1 LTDGRLLLQDFMAN
15 RDLTHAKGGRAMR
28 LFVALDLPWEIKEEL
43 SDLSFN
49 MIGARWVP
57 TDNFHLTLRFI
68 GEASRLQAEEID
80 LALATLRGRS
90 FAFSLAGLGWFEKAG
105 RVSSLWVGVERNEH
119 LAKLQSKVESALYRM
134 GLPPDRRRFTPHVTL
149 ARMDSP
155 VTPALAQFVQ
165 ANNLYRSAAIRADN
179 VTLFS
184 SFLGKDQP
192 TYTPEAEYA
201 LG

>member
-1 LTDGRLLLQDFMAN
+1 
-15 RDLTHAKGGRAMR
+15 MR
-28 LFVALDLPWEIKEEL
+28 LFVALDLPWEVKEQL
-43 SDLSFN
+43 SDISFN
-49 MIGARWVP
+49 LDGARWVP

-90 FAFSLAGLGWFEKAG
+90 FTFSLSGLGWFEKAG
-105 RVSSLWVGVERNEH
+105 RASALWVGVERNEQ
-119 LAKLQSKVESALYRM
+119 LTRLQAKVETALHRI

-149 ARMDSP
+149 ARMDVP
-155 VTPALAQFVQ
+155 VTPQLTRFVQ
-165 ANNLYRSAAIRADN
+165 ANNLYRSAPILAGN

>member
-1 LTDGRLLLQDFMAN
+1 LTFGSLLLQNFMTN
-15 RDLTHAKGGRAMR
+15 RVPSHAKGGRAMR

-49 MIGARWVP
+49 LIGARWVP

-68 GEASRLQAEEID
+68 GEAGRLQAEEID

-90 FAFSLAGLGWFEKAG
+90 FAFSLSGMGWFEKVG
-105 RVSSLWVGVERNEH
+105 RVSALWVGVERNEN
-119 LAKLQSKVESALYRM
+119 LAKLQAKVESALYRI

-149 ARMDSP
+149 ARMDVP
-155 VTPALAQFVQ
+155 VTPELTRFVQ
-165 ANNLYRSAAIRADN
+165 ANNLYRSTPIRADN

>member
-1 LTDGRLLLQDFMAN
+1 
-15 RDLTHAKGGRAMR
+15 MR

-43 SDLSFN
+43 SDMSCN
-49 MIGARWVP
+49 IPGARWVP

-68 GEASRLQAEEID
+68 GQCSRLQAEEID

-90 FAFSLAGLGWFEKAG
+90 FAFSLSGLGWFEKAG
-105 RVSSLWVGVERNEH
+105 RVSCLWAGVERNAD
-119 LAKLQSKVESALYRM
+119 LARLQAKVETALHRV
-134 GLPPDRRRFTPHVTL
+134 GLPPDRRRFTPHVAL
-149 ARMDSP
+149 ARMDVP
-155 VTPALAQFVQ
+155 VGVEMTRFVA
-165 ANNLYRSAAIRADN
+165 ANNLYRSALIRAEN

-184 SFLGKDQP
+184 SFLGKESP

>member
-1 LTDGRLLLQDFMAN
+1 
-15 RDLTHAKGGRAMR
+15 MR
-28 LFVALDLPWEIKEEL
+28 LFVALDLPWEVKEDLSEL
-43 SDLSFN
+43 SCN
-49 MIGARWVP
+49 IPGARWVP

-68 GEASRLQAEEID
+68 GEANRLQAEEID
-80 LALATLRGRS
+80 LALASLRGRS
-90 FAFSLAGLGWFEKAG
+90 FSFSLCGLGWFEKNG
-105 RVSSLWVGVERNEH
+105 RANTLYAGVERNQD
-119 LAKLQSKVESALYRM
+119 LARLQAKVETALHRV

-149 ARMDSP
+149 ARMDVP
-155 VTPALAQFVQ
+155 VTPALTSFVL
-165 ANNLYRSAAIRADN
+165 ANNLYRSAPIRADN

>member
-1 LTDGRLLLQDFMAN
+1 LTGGLLLLQDFVAN
-15 RDLTHAKGGRAMR
+15 RVSTPAKGGRIMR

-49 MIGARWVP
+49 LIGARWVP

-68 GEASRLQAEEID
+68 GEAGRLQAEEID

-90 FAFSLAGLGWFEKAG
+90 FAFSLSGMGWFEKAG
-105 RVSSLWVGVERNEH
+105 RVSALWVGVERNSE
-119 LAKLQSKVESALYRM
+119 LAKLQSKVESALYRI
-134 GLPPDRRRFTPHVTL
+134 GLPADKRRFTPHVTL
-149 ARMDSP
+149 ARMDVP
-155 VTPALAQFVQ
+155 VTPALTQFVQ
-165 ANNLYRSAAIRADN
+165 ANNLYRSGPIRADN

>member
-1 LTDGRLLLQDFMAN
+1 
-15 RDLTHAKGGRAMR
+15 MR
-28 LFVALDLPWEIKEEL
+28 LFVAIDLPWEVKEEL
-43 SDLSFN
+43 SELSCN
-49 MIGARWVP
+49 IPGARWVP

-80 LALATLRGRS
+80 LALAALRGRS
-90 FAFSLAGLGWFEKAG
+90 FSFALSGLGWFDKNG
-105 RVSSLWVGVERNEH
+105 RVNTLYAGVERNED
-119 LAKLQSKVESALYRM
+119 LARLQAKVATALHRC
-134 GLPPDRRRFTPHVTL
+134 GLAPDKRRFTPHVTL
-149 ARMDSP
+149 ARMDMA
-155 VTPALAQFVQ
+155 VNPALTSFVQ
-165 ANNLYRSAAIRADN
+165 ANNLYRSVPIRVDN

>member
-1 LTDGRLLLQDFMAN
+1 LTTAALVLQDFKAN
-15 RDLTHAKGGRAMR
+15 RVPTPAKGGRAMR

-49 MIGARWVP
+49 LIGARWVP

-90 FAFSLAGLGWFEKAG
+90 FAFALSGLGWFEKAG
-105 RVSSLWVGVERNEH
+105 RVSALWVGIERNEN
-119 LAKLQSKVESALYRM
+119 LAKLQAKVESALYRI

-149 ARMDSP
+149 ARMDVP
-155 VTPALAQFVQ
+155 VTPELTRFVQ
-165 ANNLYRSAAIRADN
+165 ANNLYRSAPIRADN

-192 TYTPEAEYA
+192 IYTPEAEYA

>member
-1 LTDGRLLLQDFMAN
+1 
-15 RDLTHAKGGRAMR
+15 MR

-43 SDLSFN
+43 SDLSCN
-49 MIGARWVP
+49 IPGARWVA

-90 FAFSLAGLGWFEKAG
+90 FSFALSGLGWFEKAG
-105 RVSSLWVGVERNEH
+105 RVNTVYAGVERNAD
-119 LAKLQSKVESALYRM
+119 LSRLQTKVETALHRV
-134 GLPPDRRRFTPHVTL
+134 GLAPDRRRFTPHVTL
-149 ARMDSP
+149 ARLDAP
-155 VTPALAQFVQ
+155 VTPNLTSFVA
-165 ANNLYRSAAIRADN
+165 ANNLYRSAPIRADN

>member
-1 LTDGRLLLQDFMAN
+1 
-15 RDLTHAKGGRAMR
+15 MR

-43 SDLSFN
+43 SDLTCN
-49 MIGARWVP
+49 LPGARWVP

-68 GEASRLQAEEID
+68 GEANRLQAEEID
-80 LALATLRGRS
+80 FALATLRGRS
-90 FAFSLAGLGWFEKAG
+90 FTFSLSGLGWFEKNG
-105 RVSSLWVGVERNEH
+105 RVNTLYVGVERNQD
-119 LAKLQSKVESALYRM
+119 LARLQAKVETALHRC
-134 GLPPDRRRFTPHVTL
+134 GLAPDKRKFTPHVTL
-149 ARMDSP
+149 ARMDMG
-155 VTPALAQFVQ
+155 VTPALTSFVQ
-165 ANNLYRSAAIRADN
+165 ANNLYRSAPIRADN

>member
-1 LTDGRLLLQDFMAN
+1 MFFTPD
-15 RDLTHAKGGRAMR
+15 KGGRARR
-28 LFVALDLPWEIKEEL
+28 LFVAIDLPWETKEEL

-49 MIGARWVP
+49 LIGARWVP

-90 FAFSLAGLGWFEKAG
+90 FAFSLSGMGWFEKAG
-105 RVSSLWVGVERNEH
+105 RVSALWVGVERNDQ
-119 LAKLQSKVESALYRM
+119 LAKLQAKVESALHRI

-149 ARMDSP
+149 ARMDVP
-155 VTPALAQFVQ
+155 VTPALTQFVQ
-165 ANNLYRSAAIRADN
+165 ANNLYRSAPIRADN

>member
-1 LTDGRLLLQDFMAN
+1 
-15 RDLTHAKGGRAMR
+15 MR

-43 SDLSFN
+43 SDLTCN
-49 MIGARWVP
+49 IPGARWVP

-68 GEASRLQAEEID
+68 GEADRLQAEEID

-90 FAFSLAGLGWFEKAG
+90 FSFSLSGLGWFEKAG
-105 RVSSLWVGVERNEH
+105 RVSTLWAGVERNED
-119 LAKLQSKVESALYRM
+119 LARLQAKVETALYRV
-134 GLPPDRRRFTPHVTL
+134 GFAPDRRRFTPHVAL
-149 ARMDSP
+149 ARMDMP
-155 VTPALAQFVQ
+155 VSPALTSFVHLTSFVQ
-165 ANNLYRSAAIRADN
+165 AHNLYRSMPIRADS

-192 TYTPEAEYA
+192 TYTPEAEYT

>member
-1 LTDGRLLLQDFMAN
+1 LTARSLLLQDFRTN
-15 RDLTHAKGGRAMR
+15 RVSPAKGGRAMR

-49 MIGARWVP
+49 LIGARWVP
-57 TDNFHLTLRFI
+57 ADNFHLTLRFI

-90 FAFSLAGLGWFEKAG
+90 FAFSLTGLGWFEKAG
-105 RVSSLWVGVERNEH
+105 RVSTLWVGVERNPD
-119 LAKLQSKVESALYRM
+119 LAKLQAKVESALYRI
-134 GLPPDRRRFTPHVTL
+134 GLPPDRRRFTPRVTL
-149 ARMDSP
+149 ARMDCP
-155 VTPALAQFVQ
+155 VTPALTHFVQ
-165 ANNLYRSAAIRADN
+165 ANNLYRSAPIRADN

>member
-1 LTDGRLLLQDFMAN
+1 
-15 RDLTHAKGGRAMR
+15 MR
-28 LFVALDLPWEIKEEL
+28 LFVALDLPWEVKEEL
-43 SDLSFN
+43 SDLSCN
-49 MIGARWVP
+49 IPGARWVP

-68 GEASRLQAEEID
+68 GEAGRLQAEEID

-90 FAFSLAGLGWFEKAG
+90 FAFSLSGLGWFEKAG
-105 RVSSLWVGVERNEH
+105 RVSSLWVGVERNAE
-119 LAKLQSKVESALYRM
+119 LGRLQAKVETALARV
-134 GLPPDRRRFTPHVTL
+134 GLAPDRRRYTPHVTL
-149 ARMDSP
+149 ARMDMP
-155 VTPALAQFVQ
+155 VTPQLSGFVQ
-165 ANNLYRSAAIRADN
+165 AHNLYRSAPIRADN

>member
-1 LTDGRLLLQDFMAN
+1 
-15 RDLTHAKGGRAMR
+15 MR
-28 LFVALDLPWEIKEEL
+28 LFVALDLPWEIKEQL
-43 SDLSFN
+43 RDLSFN
-49 MIGARWVP
+49 LNGARWVP

-68 GEASRLQAEEID
+68 GEATRLQAEEID

-90 FAFSLAGLGWFEKAG
+90 FIFSLCGLGWFEKAG
-105 RVSSLWVGVERNEH
+105 RVSALWAGVERNEQ
-119 LAKLQSKVESALYRM
+119 LAKLQSKVETALHRI

-149 ARMDSP
+149 ARMDVP
-155 VTPALAQFVQ
+155 VTPQLTGFVQ
-165 ANNLYRSAAIRADN
+165 ANNLYRSAPIHAGN